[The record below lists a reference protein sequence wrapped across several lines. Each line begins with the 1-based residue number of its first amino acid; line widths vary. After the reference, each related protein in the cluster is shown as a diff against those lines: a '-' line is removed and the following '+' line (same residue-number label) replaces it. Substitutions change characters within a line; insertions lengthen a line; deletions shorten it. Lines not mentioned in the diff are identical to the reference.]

1 MRTLF
6 LALYYGFFT
15 HLPSSYAPVIGPV
28 CNALRI
34 WCCRHIF
41 ARCGKVSTINRK
53 AYFGNGAGVEIGD
66 YSGIGARCEIPHDI
80 RIGNNVMMAQ
90 DVLIL
95 NENHR
100 TSSTEIPM
108 NMQGKE
114 PRRECTIG
122 NDCWIGAR
130 AVIIPG
136 ACVADGTIVGAG
148 AVVTHTHPPY
158 SIVGG
163 NPARVIR
170 NRKNQQ

>member
-6 LALYYGFFT
+6 LALYYGILT
-15 HLPSSYAPVIGPV
+15 YLPSSYTPVIGPV
-28 CNALRI
+28 CNSLRI

-41 ARCGKVSTINRK
+41 ARCGKVATINRK
-53 AYFGNGAGVEIGD
+53 AYFGNGSKVEIGD
-66 YSGIGARCEIPHDI
+66 NSGIGARCEIPRDI
-80 RIGNNVMMAQ
+80 RIGDNVMMAQ

-114 PRRECTIG
+114 PRQICTIG

-130 AVIIPG
+130 AIIVPG
-136 ACVADGTIVGAG
+136 ACVADGTIVAAG

-158 SIVGG
+158 SVVGG

-170 NRKNQQ
+170 TRKD